1 MDDRGQM
8 YNPRHV
14 YVASS
19 WRNTYQP
26 TVVAEL
32 RAVGHKVY
40 DFRHPTGPKSGG
52 FHWSEI
58 DPAYQ
63 DWLPHEFRRALEHE
77 VADTGYAND
86 WNAMQWADTGVLVL
100 PSGRSAHIE
109 AGYFVGAG
117 KDLYILMYD
126 GTVQEP
132 ELMYKMATDICLSTH
147 ELIGRLMR

>member
-1 MDDRGQM
+1 MGEHEHEHM
-8 YNPRHV
+8 YNPRHI

-40 DFRHPTGPKSGG
+40 DFRHPAGPQTHG

-58 DPAYQ
+58 DTLYKSWGPY
-63 DWLPHEFRRALEHE
+63 EYRRALEHE
-77 VADTGYAND
+77 LADTGYAND

-117 KDLYILMYD
+117 KDLYILVMD
-126 GTVQEP
+126 SMEP
-132 ELMYKMATDICLSTH
+132 ELMYKMSTDICLSIH